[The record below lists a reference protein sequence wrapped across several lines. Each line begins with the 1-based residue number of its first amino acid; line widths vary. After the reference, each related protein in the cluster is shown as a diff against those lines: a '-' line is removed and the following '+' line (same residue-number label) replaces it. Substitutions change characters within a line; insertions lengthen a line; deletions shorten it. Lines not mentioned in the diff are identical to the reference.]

1 MASLERLV
9 AWRRHKLLR
18 ADRLICA
25 ALLSACAEIQDPQ
38 PSASSTADARSGE
51 LRVEID
57 GNEVTVQAHEV
68 SLRSIVEEIANRGGL
83 VLVLQDPLDERVDVD
98 VQALPLSEALRRIL
112 REHSF
117 ALQRLDTVAAG
128 RVRVGTLWVLSKG
141 SELAESPTNLREGQR
156 RDLNALDKDETLATL
171 GIALADSNANARVD
185 AVSALADVKSDQ
197 AAALL
202 VAAAL
207 HDVASSVR
215 AEAVHALGAI
225 DDDARSPALRRALM
239 DPNAQVRQAAISAI
253 ENIGG
258 ESSAQS
264 LAIALNDADASV
276 RAAAVYALGE
286 IGGETAARL
295 LRAAS
300 TDKNSAVRE
309 TAIEALK

>member
-1 MASLERLV
+1 MALALSRELMARLKRLV
-9 AWRRHKLLR
+9 AWWRHKVLL

-25 ALLSACAEIQDPQ
+25 ALLSACAETQDPQ
-38 PSASSTADARSGE
+38 PNASSTADARSGE

-57 GNEVTVQAHEV
+57 GDKVTVQAHEA
-68 SLRSIVEEIANRGGL
+68 SLRSIVEEIANRSGL
-83 VLVLQDPLDERVDVD
+83 VLVMQDPLDERVDVD

-128 RVRVGTLWVLSKG
+128 RARVGTLWVLSEG
-141 SELAESPTNLREGQR
+141 SEPAESPVNLRAGQTR
-156 RDLNALDKDETLATL
+156 NLDALDKDKALATL
-171 GIALADSNANARVD
+171 GIALADSDANTRLD

-202 VAAAL
+202 ADAAL
-207 HDVASSVR
+207 HDAASSVR

-225 DDDARSPALRRALM
+225 GDDGRSPLLRRALM

-258 ESSAQS
+258 E
-264 LAIALNDADASV
+264 AL
-276 RAAAVYALGE
+276 
-286 IGGETAARL
+286 
-295 LRAAS
+295 
-300 TDKNSAVRE
+300 SAVPRDRAE
-309 TAIEALK
+309 RCRRVGARRGRVCAR